1 MSFAIINLRRSCDWV
16 YILLL
21 FIICFC
27 SIQLSVW
34 QKKVIV
40 FWKHNFESMFILSYF
55 CIFLTE
61 CVITCT
67 KYTKCKNKIKE
78 MSKMFNIQRNILFCL
93 ENHKIGRE
101 LYILVTYIIHI
112 IIFFLVFCFVIY
124 LTFYLQY
131 CTSYCF

>member
-1 MSFAIINLRRSCDWV
+1 MSFTIINLRRSCDWL

-21 FIICFC
+21 FIIFFVLY
-27 SIQLSVW
+27 SYPFE
-34 QKKVIV
+34 KKVIV
-40 FWKHNFESMFILSYF
+40 FLKRNFEWMFILSYF

-61 CVITCT
+61 CVITCK

-78 MSKMFNIQRNILFCL
+78 TSKMFNIQRNILFCL
-93 ENHKIGRE
+93 ENHKIGRT

-124 LTFYLQY
+124 LTFYLRH
-131 CTSYCF
+131 CTSYCS